1 MSLNSVNNGSELVN
15 KLVINEL
22 LTFVQNKHEVMDSES
37 LARICATAFTKED
50 IEIAKEILFKC
61 TDKRNIKRK
70 NKDGKNDKDLYDMIE
85 IFKIVEPEK
94 LPIFVA
100 RNLNKLPPITFDHV
114 DVSRL
119 LKDIL
124 IIQNDIINIKN
135 TYVTNDQ
142 LSKVREECIKSLS
155 GSDSFNTHLLNNSFK
170 NINRKR
176 GAYIVCNNESDD
188 SCYLSPK
195 PALAHCS
202 QTKEVNDPS
211 AEQPPRSRAEE
222 RCNEAVSVAPKP
234 ITSSSPAGRVEA
246 RTAVSSLEQPL
257 SSTHALRR
265 NAKVS
270 GLTAVGES
278 RAILLNSNQCDARAS
293 FADIVRSEGLSNV
306 NMDSNWTIV
315 QKKNKNRNR
324 FIGQKGKALTNAE
337 SKFKA
342 AEVKIPLF
350 INNVDKATSLLD
362 ISNYIKDKTQV
373 DVNIEA
379 IKMKQE
385 KEYNAYKVFVPRHKL
400 ELFLDN
406 TLWPEGISFR
416 RFVHFRRRLHDTDKL
431 YNKNQNGQ
439 Q

>member
-1 MSLNSVNNGSELVN
+1 MSLTSVNNGSELEN

-50 IEIAKEILFKC
+50 IEIAKAILFKC

-85 IFKIVEPEK
+85 IFKIAEPEK
-94 LPIFVA
+94 LPTFVA

-124 IIQNDIINIKN
+124 IIQNDIKNIKN

-142 LSKVREECIKSLS
+142 LFKVREECIKSLS
-155 GSDSFNTHLLNNSFK
+155 GNESLNTNLLNNSFQ

-195 PALAHCS
+195 PVLAQCS

-211 AEQPPRSRAEE
+211 TEQPPRSRTEE

-234 ITSSSPAGRVEA
+234 ITSSSPAGRA
-246 RTAVSSLEQPL
+246 RGGPHRGFFT
-257 SSTHALRR
+257 
-265 NAKVS
+265 
-270 GLTAVGES
+270 
-278 RAILLNSNQCDARAS
+278 
-293 FADIVRSEGLSNV
+293 
-306 NMDSNWTIV
+306 
-315 QKKNKNRNR
+315 
-324 FIGQKGKALTNAE
+324 
-337 SKFKA
+337 
-342 AEVKIPLF
+342 
-350 INNVDKATSLLD
+350 
-362 ISNYIKDKTQV
+362 
-373 DVNIEA
+373 
-379 IKMKQE
+379 
-385 KEYNAYKVFVPRHKL
+385 
-400 ELFLDN
+400 
-406 TLWPEGISFR
+406 
-416 RFVHFRRRLHDTDKL
+416 
-431 YNKNQNGQ
+431 
-439 Q
+439 

>member
-1 MSLNSVNNGSELVN
+1 MSLTSVNNGSELEN

-50 IEIAKEILFKC
+50 IEIAKAILFKC

-85 IFKIVEPEK
+85 IFKTVEPEK

-124 IIQNDIINIKN
+124 IIQNDIKNIKN

-155 GSDSFNTHLLNNSFK
+155 GNESLNTNLPNNSFQ

-188 SCYLSPK
+188 SFYLSPK
-195 PALAHCS
+195 PAQAHCS

-211 AEQPPRSRAEE
+211 AEQPPRSRTEE
-222 RCNEAVSVAPKP
+222 RCNEAVSVTPKP

-278 RAILLNSNQCDARAS
+278 RTILLNPNQCDARAS
-293 FADIVRSEGLSNV
+293 FADTARSEGLSNV
-306 NMDSNWTIV
+306 NTDSKWTIV
-315 QKKNKNRNR
+315 QKKNKNRYR

-342 AEVKIPLF
+342 AEIKIPLF

-379 IKMKQE
+379 IKMRQE